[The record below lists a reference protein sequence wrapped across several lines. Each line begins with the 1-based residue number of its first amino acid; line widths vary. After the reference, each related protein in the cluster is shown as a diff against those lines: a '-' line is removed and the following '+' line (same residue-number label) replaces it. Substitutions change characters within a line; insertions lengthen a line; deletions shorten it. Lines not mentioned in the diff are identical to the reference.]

1 MSHPQRRTRPRS
13 DVSALPSQG
22 DGLLL
27 GRRVKQPSD
36 YGEVSSL
43 VPTPGLRQALREAA
57 ELHLQARR
65 DKAGQEEIT
74 RLRTALDVLILVARD
89 ERSWSLQEIARATL
103 TDTGSIAKR
112 LTILHDRKG
121 SQ

>member
-1 MSHPQRRTRPRS
+1 MSHPQRRTLTRA
-13 DVSALPSQG
+13 SASGIPSLG
-22 DGLLL
+22 DGLLV
-27 GRRVKQPSD
+27 GRLPAVPSS
-36 YGEVSSL
+36 YGEVAAL

-103 TDTGSIAKR
+103 TDTASIAKR
-112 LTILHDRKG
+112 LTILHNRKD